1 LFVLSV
7 TEMHCIEYFLLH
19 RGILNSL
26 GMFGGSVGA
35 SVAAAIMFLIGV
47 LFGFAAG
54 VNMIILLKVTSA
66 LTVSH
71 LFIFC

>member
-1 LFVLSV
+1 
-7 TEMHCIEYFLLH
+7 MHCIEYFLLH

-66 LTVSH
+66 LTVSR
-71 LFIFC
+71 LL